1 MPGEKTARDA
11 SAACRPRDE
20 SGSNR
25 PRKEAEARP
34 AATLTAGSAFS
45 ARLLTLS
52 LLLLSRGVFEPP
64 RGVYLSSFHPCYCDN
79 TLLAVLL

>member
-52 LLLLSRGVFEPP
+52 LLFFRKEFLSPHVECIFLPFIRATATI
-64 RGVYLSSFHPCYCDN
+64 LS
-79 TLLAVLL
+79 